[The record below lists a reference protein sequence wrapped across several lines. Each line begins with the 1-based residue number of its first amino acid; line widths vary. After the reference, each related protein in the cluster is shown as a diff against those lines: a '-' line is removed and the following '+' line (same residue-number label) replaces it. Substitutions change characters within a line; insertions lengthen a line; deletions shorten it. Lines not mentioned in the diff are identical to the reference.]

1 MLDGSTFITRRASQM
16 TIEALNAPGLPVPGG
31 HYSHATR
38 AGNLI
43 CVSGQLPIRPDGTH
57 TGDMPFAFQAEQTLS
72 NLRTVLLAAGAGLR
86 DVIEVTVYLVG
97 VDHWQEFNDIYAR
110 HFGEWK
116 PARAVVPVGALHFG
130 YLLEI
135 SARAWV
141 EVGV

>member
-1 MLDGSTFITRRASQM
+1 MPPIE
-16 TIEALNAPGLPVPGG
+16 TINAPGLPIPAG

-38 AGNLI
+38 AGKLV

-57 TGDMPFAFQAEQTLS
+57 TGDLPFEAQAEQTLA
-72 NLRTVLLAAGAGLR
+72 NLRTVLEAAGARLT
-86 DVIEVTVYLVG
+86 DCIEVTVYLVG
-97 VDHWQEFNDIYAR
+97 VEHWKAFNEIYAR

-116 PARAVVPVGALHFG
+116 PARAVVPVGALHYG

-141 EVGV
+141 ERA

>member
-1 MLDGSTFITRRASQM
+1 MLAVEQRPADPMPIQL
-16 TIEALNAPGLPVPGG
+16 INAPELPVPAG

-38 AGNLI
+38 AGNLL

-57 TGDMPFAFQAEQTLS
+57 TGDLPFSIQAEQALG
-72 NLRTVLLAAGAGLR
+72 NLRAVLQAAGAGFK

-97 VDHWQEFNDIYAR
+97 VDHWKAFNDIYAR

-116 PARAVVPVGALHFG
+116 PARAVVPVDALHYG

-135 SARAWV
+135 SARAWLDV
-141 EVGV
+141 A